1 MAFQAVHLGRFRP
14 AGIGIEHF
22 TGRDGAGFNASVTFV
37 HRASGQ
43 EIGGDFPKAGFGI
56 FGSKEALNIL
66 VKCS

>member
-1 MAFQAVHLGRFRP
+1 
-14 AGIGIEHF
+14 
-22 TGRDGAGFNASVTFV
+22 VTFV